1 MNHPG
6 APFWVPSAALQRH
19 VNRTASGDPGVDWLS
34 HVRTRNLPA
43 ELARTLVVGCGEGFL
58 ERALARMPGVRAIT
72 AVDADAAAVGRARRR
87 AALRGL
93 GAVSHAVLD
102 PDAEEPPAGPWDAI
116 LVHNVLHHAARPEE
130 LLGRLHAALAPRGR
144 FVCLEYV
151 GPDRFQYSDA
161 RMEIVRRYFRLLPER
176 LRRDPDTG
184 RGAWRRERPDAAAL
198 ARAQPHEAARSED
211 LVALTRR
218 QFAQEA
224 LYSGG
229 GGLLHP
235 LLSGLERNFGRDGA
249 DDERVL
255 EVLCA
260 AETHLTAEGLVADDF
275 AIFVGRRR
283 TSATAAAR
291 VT

>member
-1 MNHPG
+1 MSHPG

-19 VNRTASGDPGVDWLS
+19 VNRTASGDPGVDWPS
-34 HVRTRNLPA
+34 HVRTRHLPA

-58 ERALARMPGVRAIT
+58 ERALARMPGVGTIA
-72 AVDADAAAVGRARRR
+72 AVDADAAAVERARRR
-87 AALRGL
+87 AELRGL
-93 GAVSHAVLD
+93 AGVSHGVLD
-102 PDAEEPPAGPWDAI
+102 PDTQELPAGPWDAI

-130 LLGRLHAALAPRGR
+130 LLGRFHGALALRGR

-161 RMEIVRRYFRLLPER
+161 HMEIVRRYFRLLPER

-184 RGAWRRERPDAAAL
+184 RAAWRRERPDAAAL
-198 ARAQPHEAARSED
+198 ARAQPHEAARSEE
-211 LVALTRR
+211 LLALTRR
-218 QFAQEA
+218 RFSEEA

-235 LLSGLERNFGRDGA
+235 LLSGLECNFGGDRA

-260 AETHLTAEGLVADDF
+260 AEAHLTAQGLVADDF

-283 TSATAAAR
+283 IPPTG
-291 VT
+291 